1 MEFVKK
7 QYNDLN
13 DNYKRLV
20 TLAGAILLN
29 FTVLLVF
36 PVNILMIYTLV
47 RAYSKNKTNLLLGM
61 KEEGLE
67 LYEQLKNLKK
77 ADSLQ
82 TLEKDEVANL
92 SNTNTDKK
100 EDNVNSSVFTEDDSR
115 KVTELTSMT
124 EEDVAGILS
133 SLNDSDKDVLE
144 KDPVSKKDE

>member
-7 QYNDLN
+7 QYDDLN
-13 DNYKRLV
+13 DNYKRLL
-20 TLAGAILLN
+20 TLTGAILLN

-61 KEEGLE
+61 KEEVLE

-77 ADSLQ
+77 VDSLQ
-82 TLEKDEVANL
+82 TLEREDITNL
-92 SNTNTDKK
+92 SNTNNDKK
-100 EDNVNSSVFTEDDSR
+100 EDDVNSRVFTDYDSK

-124 EEDVAGILS
+124 EEDVVGILS
-133 SLNDSDKDVLE
+133 SLNDSDKDVVG